1 MAGYANILV
10 AVDLSPDS
18 AFVLDKARHMAKQF
32 EAELNLVHVMEPIA
46 VGYTLDISGADFE
59 TLYAEVM
66 RQSRNSLIELG
77 TSVGIP
83 EHRMHN
89 VLGSPAREIRNTAKE
104 IKADLVVVGGHG
116 KHGFELLLGSTSSGV
131 SHGLECDLL
140 IVRIPPN

>member
-1 MAGYANILV
+1 MTGYMNVLV

-18 AFVLDKARHMAKQF
+18 AFVLDKARQIAKQYG
-32 EAELNLVHVMEPIA
+32 AELSLMHVMEPIA

-66 RQSRNSLIELG
+66 RQSRNSLLELG
-77 TSVGIP
+77 ASVGIA
-83 EHRMHN
+83 EHRLHN

-104 IKADLVVVGGHG
+104 IKADLVVVGSHG

-131 SHGLECDLL
+131 SHGVGCDLL
-140 IVRIPPN
+140 IVRIPGH